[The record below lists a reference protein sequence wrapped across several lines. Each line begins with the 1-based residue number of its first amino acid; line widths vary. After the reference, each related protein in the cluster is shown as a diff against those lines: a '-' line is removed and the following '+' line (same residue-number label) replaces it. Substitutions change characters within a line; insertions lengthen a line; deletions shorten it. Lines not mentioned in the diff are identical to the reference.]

1 MLEEQL
7 ASSRRRAEQVLD
19 LENNI
24 LQLKQ
29 TVNQISIV
37 SILLGLFRCCLTA
50 IDFFYQFQHTTGSM
64 SEMTF
69 QFWLKNSS
77 DK

>member
-19 LENNI
+19 LENTI

-29 TVNQISIV
+29 TINHLNIV
-37 SILLGLFRCCLTA
+37 SFFLFYLDFLKSSVELQIL
-50 IDFFYQFQHTTGSM
+50 
-64 SEMTF
+64 
-69 QFWLKNSS
+69 
-77 DK
+77 

>member
-37 SILLGLFRCCLTA
+37 GFLSPRLYCL
-50 IDFFYQFQHTTGSM
+50 
-64 SEMTF
+64 
-69 QFWLKNSS
+69 
-77 DK
+77 